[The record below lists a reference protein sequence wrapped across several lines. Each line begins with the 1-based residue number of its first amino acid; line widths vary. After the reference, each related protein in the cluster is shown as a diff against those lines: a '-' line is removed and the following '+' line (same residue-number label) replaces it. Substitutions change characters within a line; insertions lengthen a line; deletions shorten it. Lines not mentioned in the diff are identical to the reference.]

1 MELTRPT
8 TLKLHDFSDES
19 FIHGCYI
26 PDHICD
32 NLIKYFDKHPDRQ
45 AIGKIYDVDRKES
58 IEDVSKKESI
68 EIGFY
73 VYEDEEDAQL
83 LSEYLVYLNL
93 CIREYEYKYDRA
105 RLMSSYGIT
114 EGINLQKYEPGGG
127 YKNWH
132 ADRCGSADESRSLVF
147 MTYLNNVSEGGTEFM
162 YQKITSPAKKGLT
175 IIWPTDWTHTHRGQ
189 ISQTHQKYI
198 LTGWLNYTK

>member
-58 IEDVSKKESI
+58 IEDVSKK
-68 EIGFY
+68 
-73 VYEDEEDAQL
+73 
-83 LSEYLVYLNL
+83 
-93 CIREYEYKYDRA
+93 
-105 RLMSSYGIT
+105 
-114 EGINLQKYEPGGG
+114 
-127 YKNWH
+127 
-132 ADRCGSADESRSLVF
+132 
-147 MTYLNNVSEGGTEFM
+147 
-162 YQKITSPAKKGLT
+162 
-175 IIWPTDWTHTHRGQ
+175 
-189 ISQTHQKYI
+189 
-198 LTGWLNYTK
+198 

>member
-1 MELTRPT
+1 MTRPT
-8 TLKLHDFSDES
+8 TLKLHDFSAES

-45 AIGKIYDVDRKES
+45 AICKIYDVDRKES

-83 LSEYLVYLNL
+83 LSEYLVYLNI
-93 CIREYEYKYDRA
+93 CNREYEYKYDRA
-105 RLMSSYGIT
+105 RLKSSYGIT
-114 EGINLQKYEPGGG
+114 VGINLQKYEPGGG

-132 ADRCGSADESRSLVF
+132 ADRCGSADESRC
-147 MTYLNNVSEGGTEFM
+147 
-162 YQKITSPAKKGLT
+162 
-175 IIWPTDWTHTHRGQ
+175 
-189 ISQTHQKYI
+189 
-198 LTGWLNYTK
+198 